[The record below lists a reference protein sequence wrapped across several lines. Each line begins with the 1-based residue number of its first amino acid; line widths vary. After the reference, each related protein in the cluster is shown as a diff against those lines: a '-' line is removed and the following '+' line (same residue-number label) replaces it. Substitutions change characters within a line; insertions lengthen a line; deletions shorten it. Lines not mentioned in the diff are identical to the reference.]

1 MSIKDKFKKNKVI
14 GKIEQ
19 IERPQKEKSHVRKDT
34 SKRTAF
40 FIWSLILGMLFLAIV
55 SVLLSIN
62 TRSTLNE
69 TNRLVQSKENEKV
82 TEEIPVESAHEF
94 LSSFIKE
101 YINVSNESEALQ
113 KRANNL
119 KEYMVFND
127 TFNNE
132 KNPIY
137 NLDKVNGT
145 RMLESFNL
153 FHIEDEGK
161 RSLFQYKVTF
171 QNKLETEVE
180 KEVVKGKG
188 KNKKKEIEIEIEKEE
203 EKNTLLL
210 NIPIVYENG
219 LFSVQSIP
227 YFTEVPSL
235 AGNIEYETEK
245 VDLEEYHGNEKENI
259 NEFLN
264 TFFKK
269 YATEPVDEMAYL
281 MDDPQTLNGSFLFE
295 DIRNLKIYVDGD
307 NYKVLMEVMF
317 RDELTNIQQVNSVE
331 MTISKN
337 GRNFYVEDFIY
348 N

>member
-1 MSIKDKFKKNKVI
+1 MSIKAKLKKNKVVN
-14 GKIEQ
+14 KMEQ
-19 IERPQKEKSHVRKDT
+19 IERPKKEKSPVRKDT

-40 FIWSLILGMLFLAIV
+40 FIWSFILGMLFLAII

-69 TNRLVQSKENEKV
+69 TNRLVQAKENEEV
-82 TEEIPVESAHEF
+82 IEEIPVESANEF
-94 LSSFIKE
+94 ISNFIKE
-101 YINVSNESEALQ
+101 YMNVSNESEALQ
-113 KRANNL
+113 ERVNNL

-127 TFNNE
+127 TFNDE
-132 KNPIY
+132 KNPMY
-137 NLDKVNGT
+137 HLDNVNGK
-145 RMLESFNL
+145 RILESFNL
-153 FHIEDEGK
+153 FHIENEGE
-161 RSLFQYKVTF
+161 RNLFQYKVTF
-171 QNKLETEVE
+171 INELETEVE

-188 KNKKKEIEIEIEKEE
+188 KDKKKETEIEIETEQ

-210 NIPIVYENG
+210 NIPIVYEGG
-219 LFSVQSIP
+219 LFSVQSVP

-259 NEFLN
+259 NEFLH
-264 TFFKK
+264 TFFEK

-281 MDDPQTLNGSFLFE
+281 MDEPKTLNGSFLFE
-295 DIRNLKIYVDGD
+295 EIRDLKIYEDGD
-307 NYKVLMEVMF
+307 HYKALLAVIF
-317 RDELTNIQQVNSVE
+317 RDELTNIQQVNPVE
-331 MTISKN
+331 LIISKN